1 MSLNQSGTWRSEEWD
16 FEYEIPEFDTSGTSE
31 ISPPGSREDPF
42 NNLVAFGSSLFEG
55 IFKFFGGVFD
65 GVVDFVG
72 GVFGPVLEAVG
83 GAVIAIVGGLA
94 NILGNVANFFRPG
107 SSGPPKPIPEVLN
120 PFNTAIL
127 ETLQPV
133 FDELEQNQ
141 QELERLSGEA
151 ETLNGQ
157 LGDVI
162 KDIDPE
168 STNGKA
174 WGLQQD
180 INNLRTAWEKK
191 AEDDF
196 KLLSDTVQEL
206 AQTQLL
212 MFSGKANSNVLT
224 ADHWKWSQVNGTWV
238 LEAKGDWV
246 GAADITF
253 YGDRLLQ
260 ASDSGSLWW
269 ETSSGYYSALPI
281 SQTKHHSVSIPDAG
295 NRKWTAP
302 FPRLTQGSNV
312 YTEGTSVSVVYQ
324 LDPGTPGSDTKS
336 VSNRDE
342 NTQGSWRTIPEFNF
356 TTPERA
362 EFSYFLKIGWDA
374 ANRGS
379 EYGIRIFNRTQN
391 KVIAFDGPRTDIG
404 PSTVFGNGH
413 VYQILQ
419 GIAMNKHVKAGDK
432 IEFQIWLR
440 NANKPEQRRV
450 RDGER
455 KVFWV
460 NNAK

>member
-16 FEYEIPEFDTSGTSE
+16 FEYEIPEFDTTGATE
-31 ISPPGSREDPF
+31 ISPPGSRDDPF
-42 NNLVAFGSSLFEG
+42 SNLVTFGSSLFKG
-55 IFKFFGGVFD
+55 IFDFFGGVFN
-65 GVVDFVG
+65 GVVDLVG
-72 GVFGPVLEAVG
+72 GIFGPVLEAVG
-83 GAVIAIVGGLA
+83 GAVTAIIGGLA
-94 NILGNVANFFRPG
+94 NVFAGVINFFRPG
-107 SSGPPKPIPEVLN
+107 SSGPAQPIPEVLN
-120 PFNTAIL
+120 PFNTAIMA
-127 ETLQPV
+127 TLQPV
-133 FDELEQNQ
+133 FDDLAQNQ
-141 QELERLSGEA
+141 SDLEALRNKSQD
-151 ETLNGQ
+151 LNDQ

-162 KDIDPE
+162 RDIDPE
-168 STNGKA
+168 TTNGKA

-196 KLLSDTVQEL
+196 RLLSDAVQEL

-224 ADHWKWSQVNGTWV
+224 ADHWKWSQVNGKWE

-253 YGDRLLQ
+253 YGDRVLG
-260 ASDSGSLWW
+260 ATDGGSLRWKD
-269 ETSSGYYSALPI
+269 GIPYSADVVVPH
-281 SQTKHHSVSIPDAG
+281 TKHYSVSVPDAG
-295 NRKWTAP
+295 NRQWSAP
-302 FPRLTQGSNV
+302 YSRITQGNTIYS
-312 YTEGTSVSVVYQ
+312 EGPSVSVTYQ
-324 LDPGTPGSDTKS
+324 LDPGTSESDAKTI
-336 VSNRDE
+336 SNRDE
-342 NTQGSWRTIPEFNF
+342 STQGSWRTITEFNF

-379 EYGIRIFNRTQN
+379 EYGVRIFNRTQD

-404 PSTVFGNGH
+404 PVTAFGNGH

-419 GIAMNKHVKAGDK
+419 GIAMNKHVAPDDE
-432 IEFQIWLR
+432 IEFQIWLKD
-440 NANKPEQRRV
+440 ANKPEQRRV

-460 NNAK
+460 NNAT

>member
-1 MSLNQSGTWRSEEWD
+1 MSLKQNGTWKSEEWD

-31 ISPPGSREDPF
+31 ISPPGSRDDPF
-42 NNLVAFGSSLFEG
+42 SNLVAFGSSLFEG
-55 IFKFFGGVFD
+55 IFNFFGGVFS

-72 GVFGPVLEAVG
+72 GIFGPVLEAVG
-83 GAVIAIVGGLA
+83 GAVTAIIGGLA
-94 NILGNVANFFRPG
+94 NVFAGVINFFKPG

-120 PFNTAIL
+120 PFNTAIM

-133 FDELEQNQ
+133 FDELAQNQ
-141 QELERLSGEA
+141 ADLEAIRGES
-151 ETLNGQ
+151 ENLNSQ
-157 LGDVI
+157 LEDVI

-191 AEDDF
+191 AEEDF
-196 KLLSDTVQEL
+196 RLLSDTVQEL

-253 YGDRLLQ
+253 YGDRVLSATDGGTL
-260 ASDSGSLWW
+260 SWKDGIP
-269 ETSSGYYSALPI
+269 YSADVLVPH
-281 SQTKHHSVSIPDAG
+281 SKHYPVSIPDVG
-295 NRKWTAP
+295 NRKWSAP
-302 FPRLTQGSNV
+302 YPRIVQGNTVHS
-312 YTEGTSVSVVYQ
+312 EGTSVSVTYQ
-324 LDPGTPGSDTKS
+324 LDPGTPGSDTKTI
-336 VSNRDE
+336 SNRDE
-342 NTQGSWRTIPEFNF
+342 STQSSWRTITEFNF

-419 GIAMNKHVKAGDK
+419 GIAMNKHVKPDDK
-432 IEFQIWLR
+432 IEFQIWLK
-440 NANKPEQRRV
+440 NANRPEQRRV

>member
-1 MSLNQSGTWRSEEWD
+1 MSLNQSGTWKSEEWD
-16 FEYEIPEFDTSGTSE
+16 FEYEIPEFDTTGTTE
-31 ISPPGSREDPF
+31 ISPPGSRDDPF

-55 IFKFFGGVFD
+55 IFNFFGGVFD
-65 GVVDFVG
+65 GVVDLVG

-83 GAVIAIVGGLA
+83 GAVTAIIGGLA
-94 NILGNVANFFRPG
+94 NVFAGVINFFKPG

-120 PFNTAIL
+120 PFNTAIM

-133 FDELEQNQ
+133 FDELAQNQ
-141 QELERLSGEA
+141 SDLEALSSKSQD
-151 ETLNGQ
+151 LNDQ
-157 LGDVI
+157 LDDVI
-162 KDIDPE
+162 KDIDPTT
-168 STNGKA
+168 TNGKA
-174 WGLQQD
+174 WALQQD

-191 AEDDF
+191 AEEDF

-224 ADHWKWSQVNGTWV
+224 ADHWKWSQVNGVWV

-253 YGDRLLQ
+253 YGDRVL
-260 ASDSGSLWW
+260 
-269 ETSSGYYSALPI
+269 SATDGGALSWKDGIPYFAEVVVPH
-281 SQTKHHSVSIPDAG
+281 TKHYPVSVPDAG
-295 NRKWTAP
+295 NRKWSAP
-302 FPRLTQGSNV
+302 YSRVVQGSTV
-312 YTEGTSVSVVYQ
+312 HLEGPSVSVTYQ
-324 LDPGTPGSDTKS
+324 LDPGTPGSDTKTI
-336 VSNRDE
+336 SNRDE
-342 NTQGSWRTIPEFNF
+342 STQGSWRTITEFNF

-419 GIAMNKHVKAGDK
+419 GIAMNKHVAPDDK